1 MGKVKVDLQDAAVSS
16 RARDEERRCSQPYPS
31 YIVLGLWHD
40 ALLPLLLIS
49 KMG

>member
-31 YIVLGLWHD
+31 CIVLGLWH